1 MTNSNWNSDETY
13 TITTDSVD
21 ESGFVYSIDSSTISD
36 ITTATIDTSL
46 ISLDGDITLTIDE
59 DSTFTIGYKDF
70 QDKMPDITKVHNMC
84 GYYPALQKAYENFK
98 SIYQMVEQDYI
109 GNYQEEDELP
119 F

>member
-1 MTNSNWNSDETY
+1 MTNTNWSSVS
-13 TITTDSVD
+13 TITLPEYDT
-21 ESGFVYSIDSSTISD
+21 EIDRVF
-36 ITTATIDTSL
+36 TIDTNSM
-46 ISLDGDITLTIDE
+46 DDITLTIDE

-84 GYYPALQKAYENFK
+84 GYYPALEKAYENFK

>member
-1 MTNSNWNSDETY
+1 MTNISSSSVS
-13 TITTDSVD
+13 TITLSECNTTCDISINTDLL
-21 ESGFVYSIDSSTISD
+21 
-36 ITTATIDTSL
+36 TIDTN
-46 ISLDGDITLTIDE
+46 DIEDIVLTIDE

-109 GNYQEEDELP
+109 GNYQEDDELP